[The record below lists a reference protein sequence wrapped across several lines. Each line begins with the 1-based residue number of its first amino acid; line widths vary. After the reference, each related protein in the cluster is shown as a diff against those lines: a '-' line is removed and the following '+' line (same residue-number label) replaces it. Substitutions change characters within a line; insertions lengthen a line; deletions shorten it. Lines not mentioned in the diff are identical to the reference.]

1 MHRCISN
8 FPSQTVEVL
17 PSKLY
22 QAKTGKA
29 LVETST
35 ILNWNG
41 EEPMKIAVFVYEYPP
56 KIVGGLGTYA
66 AEITRKFVLTDHDVT
81 VFTMNDDAGDLPTRE
96 IWRGIEIHRPL
107 HIDISDS
114 LPDVIA
120 EDIRKWGRGIHF
132 FGKLMVYNYL
142 SAAKLVNELIKK
154 ESLKYDLVVAHDWL
168 SVMGGVT
175 VKKESGLPLAFH
187 VHSTEQGR
195 TMGNG
200 SSVVSNIELRGGNMA
215 DLVVTVSYAMKDEL
229 IQLGFPR
236 DKIKVSYNGVDP
248 QKYNPET
255 IKKEDIRR
263 IRTSYGL
270 KDEDFMILF
279 LGRLVGVK
287 GVDKLI
293 MAMPHILAKYPKAKL
308 VIVGVGDLQEYL
320 QNLVRMIKMDEYVRF
335 RFDFIPEE
343 ERILHYA
350 ACDVAAFPSLYE
362 PFGIVALEAMAMEK
376 PVVVGASGVSG
387 MREIVI
393 CCGDEQ
399 CGYHVD
405 PNNPSDI
412 AWGIL
417 SALETPEKRKW
428 LGKNGR
434 KRVLSEFT
442 WSRIAEKT
450 IELYESVVKR

>member
-1 MHRCISN
+1 
-8 FPSQTVEVL
+8 
-17 PSKLY
+17 
-22 QAKTGKA
+22 
-29 LVETST
+29 
-35 ILNWNG
+35 
-41 EEPMKIAVFVYEYPP
+41 MKIAVFVYEYPP

-120 EDIRKWGRGIHF
+120 EDIRKWGRGIHL

-154 ESLKYDLVVAHDWL
+154 EGMKYDIVVAHDWL
-168 SVMGGVT
+168 SAMGGIT

-215 DLVVTVSYAMKDEL
+215 DLIVTVSYAMKDEL

-248 QKYNPET
+248 QKYNPELVSPEQT
-255 IKKEDIRR
+255 RKIRERYGIKEGD
-263 IRTSYGL
+263 L
-270 KDEDFMILF
+270 MILF

-293 MAMPHILAKYPKAKL
+293 MAMPHILTKYPKAKL

-320 QNLVRMIKMDEYVRF
+320 QNLVRMIKMDEYVHF

-362 PFGIVALEAMAMEK
+362 PFGIVALEAMSMEK
-376 PVVVGASGVSG
+376 PVVVGAAGISG

-393 CCGDEQ
+393 CCGEEQ

-412 AWGIL
+412 AWGIMG
-417 SALETPEKRKW
+417 ALESPEKRKW

-442 WSRIAEKT
+442 WTKIAEKT
-450 IELYESVVKR
+450 IELYEGVLKR